1 MTKKYILALLL
12 LSILTIVYAQENQT
26 ENLIVTDNAL
36 NLSNEAAV
44 DNVSTEIFLN
54 ETIGIT
60 QNVTNETVI
69 APAIVCNETQCD
81 NTCVVCSDQKCHA
94 PDFKCVESAV
104 IEKFLPTSVGIGT
117 NQINIVVRNTGN
129 VDLSNIYVE
138 LTGDGITTT

>member
-81 NTCVVCSDQKCHA
+81 NTCVVCSDQNA
-94 PDFKCVESAV
+94 MLL
-104 IEKFLPTSVGIGT
+104 I
-117 NQINIVVRNTGN
+117 
-129 VDLSNIYVE
+129 SNALNLQLLRSFCQLALELE
-138 LTGDGITTT
+138 LTR